1 MEEQF
6 IPLPEATPEPDS
18 GGASSKTDAEI
29 LYDMID
35 VLNKKADENAT
46 KLEEALTKL
55 TYIVNLVEKLSSNA
69 GTPNTP
75 STSVGGK
82 RRATSSS

>member
-1 MEEQF
+1 MRA
-6 IPLPEATPEPDS
+6 LH
-18 GGASSKTDAEI
+18 GGGGRGAGRRRDGRVG
-29 LYDMID
+29 